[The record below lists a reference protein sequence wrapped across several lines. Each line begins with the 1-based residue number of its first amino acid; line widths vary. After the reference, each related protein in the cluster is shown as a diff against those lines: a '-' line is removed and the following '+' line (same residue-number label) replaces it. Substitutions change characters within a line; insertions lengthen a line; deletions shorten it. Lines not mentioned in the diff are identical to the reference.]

1 MTELIPALQAAGAVQ
16 LLIAAANVLLPGR
29 LRYRE
34 NLPRLSTIVRQVF
47 VVHSIYIPL
56 VLLFFGVVCLGFAPE
71 LAGGNGLG
79 RFLAAFLA
87 LFWLLRAGLQV
98 FYYDREFQK
107 RNRLVCL
114 AMLAAVSSLGL
125 VFTVAAWRPL

>member
-1 MTELIPALQAAGAVQ
+1 MTELIRAVQAAGAIQ

-47 VVHSIYIPL
+47 VVHSIYIVL
-56 VLLFFGVVCLGFAPE
+56 VLLFFGAVCLGFAPE
-71 LAGGNGLG
+71 LAGGSSLG
-79 RFLAAFLA
+79 RCLAAFLA
-87 LFWLLRAGLQV
+87 VFWLLRAGLQV
-98 FYYDREFQK
+98 FYYDREFQR
-107 RNRLVCL
+107 RNQLACL

-125 VFTVAAWRPL
+125 VFAVAAWRPL